1 MTQVESGVVVT
12 PVRVAGNEIRDGE
25 VRTVRSP
32 WDGET
37 VGAIPTVGAD
47 ETRAAVAAAAEAMR
61 EPLAAYE
68 RGRILDRAATLV
80 HERRAEIARLL
91 AREIGKPLKQA
102 LVEADRCVQ
111 TLTFSAIEARTLAGT
126 GVPVDAHPAGKGK
139 RGWTIRVPRGVVGAI
154 TPFNFPLNLAAHKIG
169 PAIAA
174 GCGAV
179 LKPAGVAPLAAIE
192 LVRILHEAGLPP
204 ERLSVV
210 TGPAGEIGDVLVE
223 DERVRMITF
232 TGSAEV
238 GWDVAARAAKKKVS
252 LELGNTTPLLVCA
265 DADLDA
271 AATAAAVSGNGF
283 AGQSC
288 ISVQRV
294 LVDRKVHDHF
304 IEKLTAAVGRLKL
317 GDPLEDDT
325 DVGPLID
332 EAARERVW
340 EWIDEAV
347 DAGAERV
354 TGGKAESGHLRP
366 TVLAGV
372 QTDVRVWTSEVFGP
386 VLAIRPFTTLDE
398 AIELANGTPYGLQA
412 GIFTRDL
419 TTAITASERLE
430 FGGVTINEAPTFRV
444 DQMPYGG
451 VKESGNTRE
460 GPHYTVREM
469 TEERMVVLQLPE
481 A

>member
-1 MTQVESGVVVT
+1 MAQVESD
-12 PVRVAGNEIRDGE
+12 VRTTAISVAGSDVADGE
-25 VRTVRSP
+25 MRPVRSP
-32 WDGET
+32 WDGEQ
-37 VGAIPTVGAD
+37 VGAVPSVGGGEAR
-47 ETRAAVAAAAEAMR
+47 RAVEAAAAAMR
-61 EPLAAYE
+61 EPLPAHE
-68 RGRILDRAATLV
+68 RGLILERAAGLV
-80 HERRAEIARLL
+80 RERREEIALTL
-91 AREIGKPLKQA
+91 AHEIGKPRKQA

-111 TLTFSAIEARTLAGT
+111 TLTFSAIEARTLAGE
-126 GVPVDAHPAGKGK
+126 GIPVDAHPAGAGK
-139 RGWTIRVPRGVVGAI
+139 RGWTIRVPVGVVGAI

-179 LKPAGVAPLAAIE
+179 VKPAGVAPLACIQ

-210 TGPAGEIGDVLVE
+210 TGSASEIGDVFVE
-223 DERVRMITF
+223 DDRVRMITF

-238 GWDVAARAAKKKVS
+238 GWDIAARAAKKKVS

-265 DADLDA
+265 DADLEA

-294 LVDRKVHDHF
+294 LVDRAVHDDF
-304 IEKLTAAVGRLKL
+304 VAALEAAVGKLKL
-317 GDPLEDDT
+317 GNPEDADT

-332 EAARERVW
+332 EDARARVA

-347 DAGAERV
+347 DGGAERV
-354 TGGKAESGHLRP
+354 TGGTGELGHLRP
-366 TVLAGV
+366 TVLDGV
-372 QTDVRVWTSEVFGP
+372 GTDVRVWNEEVFGP
-386 VLAIRPFTTLDE
+386 VVGVRTFSSLDE

-412 GIFTRDL
+412 GIFTRGL

-451 VKESGNTRE
+451 TKESGNTRE
-460 GPHYTVREM
+460 GPRYTVREM
-469 TEERMVVLQLPE
+469 TEERMVVLQLP
-481 A
+481 

>member
-1 MTQVESGVVVT
+1 MARVESELRT
-12 PVRVAGNEIRDGE
+12 TAITVAGREVGDGDA
-25 VRTVRSP
+25 RAVRSP

-37 VGAIPTVGAD
+37 VGAVPTVGA
-47 ETRAAVAAAAEAMR
+47 EEARRAVEAAADAMR
-61 EPLAAYE
+61 EPLPAYE
-68 RGRILDRAATLV
+68 RGLVLERAAGLV
-80 HERRAEIARLL
+80 RERREEIAHTL
-91 AREIGKPLKQA
+91 AHEIGKPLKQA
-102 LVEADRCVQ
+102 LVEVDRCVQ
-111 TLTFSAIEARTLAGT
+111 TLTFSAIEARTLAGE
-126 GVPVDAHPAGKGK
+126 GIAVDAHPAGAGK
-139 RGWTIRVPRGVVGAI
+139 RGWTLRVPIGVVGAI

-179 LKPAGVAPLAAIE
+179 VKPAGVAPLACIK

-204 ERLSVV
+204 ELLSVV
-210 TGPAGEIGDVLVE
+210 TGSAGEIGDVFVE

-238 GWDVAARAAKKKVS
+238 GWDLAARAAKKKVS

-288 ISVQRV
+288 ISVQRI
-294 LVDRKVHDHF
+294 LVDRAVHDDF
-304 IEKLTAAVGRLKL
+304 VASLEAAVGKLKL
-317 GDPLEDDT
+317 GDPEEADT

-332 EAARERVW
+332 EDARARVS

-354 TGGKAESGHLRP
+354 AGGTGEHGHLRP
-366 TVLAGV
+366 TVLDGV
-372 QTDVRVWTSEVFGP
+372 ATDVRVWTHEVFGP
-386 VLAIRPFTTLDE
+386 VVGVRTFSTLE
-398 AIELANGTPYGLQA
+398 EGIELANGTPYGLQA

-419 TTAITASERLE
+419 ATAITASERLE

-451 VKESGNTRE
+451 TKESGNTRE

-469 TEERMVVLQLPE
+469 TEERMVVLQLP
-481 A
+481 